1 MTTKILPESLLIKLE
16 FEITLDEVEQI
27 CLENDEKVT
36 FQKMLD
42 VLRDYAFAHIDDDA
56 YNMVQGAD
64 VYDQNGDKVC

>member
-1 MTTKILPESLLIKLE
+1 MTTKTLPESLTIKLE
-16 FEITLDEVEQI
+16 FEITLDEVEEI

-42 VLRDYAFAHIDDDA
+42 VLRDYAFSHIDDDA

>member
-1 MTTKILPESLLIKLE
+1 MTTKILPESLTIKLE

-64 VYDQNGDKVC
+64 VFDENGDKVS

>member
-1 MTTKILPESLLIKLE
+1 MTTKTLPESLSIKLE

-27 CLENDEKVT
+27 CLENGEKVT

-42 VLRDYAFAHIDDDA
+42 VLRDYAFSHIDDDA
-56 YNMVQGAD
+56 YNMVQWAD

>member
-1 MTTKILPESLLIKLE
+1 MTTKTLPESLTIKLE

-64 VYDQNGDKVC
+64 VFDENGDKVC